1 MRHLLLTTAHIIP
14 ATGYECRMWI
24 KDITNIL
31 DVEPEPNATI
41 YRCVRKYDEGW
52 TCSWALNHTSINIH
66 MWDNGLG
73 QIDVFSVKNFKEDD
87 VIRLFTTDNIKIV
100 HKQLLFR

>member
-1 MRHLLLTTAHIIP
+1 MKHLLLTTAHTQF

-31 DVEPEPNATI
+31 GVEPQPNATI

-52 TCSWALNHTSINIH
+52 TCSWALDHTSINVYT
-66 MWDNGLG
+66 WDNGLG
-73 QIDVFSVKNFKEDD
+73 QIDIFSVKNFKEEDI
-87 VIRLFTTDNIKIV
+87 IRLFTTDDIRVINKV
-100 HKQLLFR
+100 TLFR